1 MSLKRLKVH
10 FLLIVIFCIIWNSFF
25 IDESS
30 AFTYSNPSTTP
41 LWSYSTGNQFVSAV
55 EISDDGTYITA
66 TSENSVTNIN
76 EKAIGKLFLFNNSI
90 SEEKRPLWN
99 YSIENSFSC
108 IAISVNG
115 SYIIA
120 GGGSSE
126 RRVYLFN
133 NSNPTPQWTYDTG
146 GWVYDVETTEDG
158 NKIFAACG
166 SPRKVF
172 LFNNTESP
180 PVLGFNTTGL
190 ALRVAIS
197 SNGSYMAVT
206 DNDAKLYFFNTSKKS
221 PEWTFTLE
229 GDMSSALSMSAD
241 GNYIA
246 SGGDKVYV
254 FNKISSIPIWTY
266 NTPDEI
272 RSIKVSQN
280 GNYIVAGG
288 GFSDNKVYFFNS
300 SNPSPE
306 WTYSTKEDIASV
318 AISFNG
324 DYVVTLSH
332 DNFLYLFN
340 KSSSVPIW
348 RYRLD
353 GYPWPQYDY
362 SLSIS
367 SDGKYIVAGGRHY
380 IYLFD
385 RDIIN
390 APQLII
396 PGYNLL
402 FMLSIMGI
410 TLLISLITTFLFIKK
425 IKKTIFSSVKNQSGI
440 KK

>member
-1 MSLKRLKVH
+1 MNTKRLKAH
-10 FLLIVIFCIIWNSFF
+10 FLLIVTFCLIWNSFF

-30 AFTYSNPSTTP
+30 ALVYSNPSTTP
-41 LWSYSTGNQFVSAV
+41 LWSYSTGNQFVSTV
-55 EISDDGTYITA
+55 EISDDGAYITA
-66 TSENSVTNIN
+66 TSENLVTNIN
-76 EKAIGKLFLFNNSI
+76 EKANGKLFLFNNSI

-99 YSIENSFSC
+99 YSIVNSFSC
-108 IAISVNG
+108 VSISANG
-115 SYIIA
+115 SSIAA
-120 GGGSSE
+120 GGGYWDKT
-126 RRVYLFN
+126 VYFFN
-133 NSNPTPQWTYDTG
+133 NSNPIPRWTYYTG
-146 GWVYDVETTEDG
+146 GWVYDVEITDDG
-158 NKIFAACG
+158 CLAAAASG
-166 SPRKVF
+166 TSRNVF
-172 LFNNTESP
+172 LLNNTEHSP
-180 PVLGFNTTGL
+180 ISGFPTTGL
-190 ALRVAIS
+190 TLRVALS
-197 SNGSYMAVT
+197 SNGKFMAVT
-206 DNDAKLYFFNTSKKS
+206 DNAAKLYFFNTSKMS

-254 FNKISSIPIWTY
+254 FNKTSSIPIWTY
-266 NTPDEI
+266 NTPHDI
-272 RSIKVSQN
+272 HSIKVSQN

-300 SNPSPE
+300 SNSSPE

-324 DYVVTLSH
+324 DYVVALSH
-332 DNFLYLFN
+332 DNFIYLFN

-367 SDGKYIVAGGRHY
+367 SDGKYIVAGGRHR

-385 RDIIN
+385 RDSIK
-390 APQLII
+390 APVLII

-425 IKKTIFSSVKNQSGI
+425 IKKTIFISIKNQSGI